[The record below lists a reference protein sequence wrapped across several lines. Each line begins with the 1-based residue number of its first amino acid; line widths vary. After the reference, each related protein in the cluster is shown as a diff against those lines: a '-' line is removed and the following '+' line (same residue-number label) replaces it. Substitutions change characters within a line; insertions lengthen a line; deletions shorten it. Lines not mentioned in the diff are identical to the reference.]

1 MTRGSITKRGKGW
14 QIKYDLPR
22 DHGIRRQR
30 YATVTGT
37 YKDAQRELT
46 RLLNSVDGGTHVD
59 PTSMTVA
66 EYLRSWLDGA
76 AKVSPKT
83 LERYGELAAQQ
94 VIPHLGALKLQKLRP
109 EHVEQ
114 WHGTLLKAG
123 LAPRTVG
130 HAHRLLVRV
139 LGYAVENGTLAR
151 NVAVIRKPPK
161 VEEQELEILTANQI
175 AEVRTKLA
183 GHTLLPIVE
192 LALATGMRRG
202 ELLGLQWGDLDLDKA
217 TLRVERSVEE
227 TRAGLRLKP
236 PKTRRGRRS
245 VTLGEGAV
253 SMLRAH
259 RAKQLELRLA
269 LGLGKITDS
278 TLVLN
283 TVEGELLRPRNIT
296 KAWSRAVPDKTFHSL
311 RHARASMLINA
322 GVDIITVSRRLG
334 HSAAAITL
342 DVYGHLIEG
351 ADAAWLA
358 VDPARQKLPGPEVVM
373 SSIRERFPCKN
384 AK

>member
-1 MTRGSITKRGKGW
+1 
-14 QIKYDLPR
+14 
-22 DHGIRRQR
+22 
-30 YATVTGT
+30 
-37 YKDAQRELT
+37 
-46 RLLNSVDGGTHVD
+46 
-59 PTSMTVA
+59 
-66 EYLRSWLDGA
+66 
-76 AKVSPKT
+76 
-83 LERYGELAAQQ
+83 
-94 VIPHLGALKLQKLRP
+94 
-109 EHVEQ
+109 
-114 WHGTLLKAG
+114 
-123 LAPRTVG
+123 
-130 HAHRLLVRV
+130 
-139 LGYAVENGTLAR
+139 
-151 NVAVIRKPPK
+151 
-161 VEEQELEILTANQI
+161 
-175 AEVRTKLA
+175 
-183 GHTLLPIVE
+183 
-192 LALATGMRRG
+192 MRRG

-311 RHARASMLINA
+311 RHAHASMLINA